1 MQIYSLFLFFK
12 LGVTPCKAL
21 HPLQS
26 MDLKEKEKKRNQRWK
41 GSNNCWLKVIEVIGQ
56 RKAFCRLR
64 IPEPTCA
71 RKEAVVIDIL
81 LSPRN
86 GDRKYSFLCC
96 SMLSLLLNNLIY
108 GGTFHVLKVL
118 SCSQNIFGKM
128 LHWCFSAWLAAFMTE
143 QVLLSLEAYST
154 FFII

>member
-1 MQIYSLFLFFK
+1 MQGSTSTSK
-12 LGVTPCKAL
+12 HG
-21 HPLQS
+21 
-26 MDLKEKEKKRNQRWK
+26 LKRKRKKKRHIGNLFRKKPKMK

-56 RKAFCRLR
+56 GKAFCRLR

-96 SMLSLLLNNLIY
+96 SMLSLLPNNLIY

-118 SCSQNIFGKM
+118 SCSQNIFGKR
-128 LHWCFSAWLAAFMTE
+128 CTD
-143 QVLLSLEAYST
+143 VSLRD
-154 FFII
+154 